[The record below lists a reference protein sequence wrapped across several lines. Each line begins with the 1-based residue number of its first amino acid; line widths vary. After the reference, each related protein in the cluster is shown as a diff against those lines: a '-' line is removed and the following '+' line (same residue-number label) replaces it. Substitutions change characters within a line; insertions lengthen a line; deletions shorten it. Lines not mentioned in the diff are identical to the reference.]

1 MLVKGIVEYD
11 IVNYKKPAMFIST
24 CFCDYKCCKEAGI
37 PTSVC
42 QNSQLASEPN
52 VEISIDE
59 IIDRYTNN
67 PLSKAVVFG
76 GMEPMK
82 QFKDV
87 LKFVSTFRSS
97 GNTDDIVIYTG
108 YREDEVSREI
118 ESLKKFM
125 NIIIKFGRYVPNSKE
140 RYDDVLGVTLASDNQ
155 YAKKL

>member
-52 VEISIDE
+52 IEISVDE

-140 RYDDVLGVTLASDNQ
+140 RYDDILGVTLASDNQ

>member
-108 YREDEVSREI
+108 YREDELSREI

-125 NIIIKFGRYVPNSKE
+125 NIVIKFGRYVPNSKE